1 MYNDLSYPM
10 KNKTLKLF
18 KNNATVRENCMQEPA
33 ISTGIMERKD
43 SEIYTELFFS
53 GISIVS
59 NVFEVWNSNREN
71 TL

>member
-1 MYNDLSYPM
+1 
-10 KNKTLKLF
+10 
-18 KNNATVRENCMQEPA
+18 
-33 ISTGIMERKD
+33 MERKD